1 MHLHF
6 QLTRESSTKLTMSSI
21 GLLLPQTERPRAPIG
36 SFCIIPRV
44 VFNRRLLVL
53 GSGFLIPMWCKR
65 KTLNQHWASFF
76 SQLPNCPFKV
86 CVWRCPQTFGCCP
99 FHTLGLICTFWA
111 LGVDH
116 RSKMWVTW
124 SQSVSGHHP
133 QKRWIRSRVDKGKRR
148 RRRKRRSRQCWWSTL
163 NPKPKP

>member
-21 GLLLPQTERPRAPIG
+21 GLLLPQTEGPRAPIG

-53 GSGFLIPMWCKR
+53 GSGFLIPMWCRR
-65 KTLNQHWASFF
+65 KTLNRHWASFF

-111 LGVDH
+111 LGV
-116 RSKMWVTW
+116 W
-124 SQSVSGHHP
+124 SQIQNVGNIEPKCVWASSSKKMDQV
-133 QKRWIRSRVDKGKRR
+133 KG
-148 RRRKRRSRQCWWSTL
+148 RQGKKKKKKKKQAML
-163 NPKPKP
+163 MKHFKP